1 MTNINKLIQ
10 DLTLKE
16 KISLMSGFN
25 SWYTNKIERLGVPS
39 IKMSDGPNGVRGDS
53 TSGKSSACFPCAI
66 SIGSTWDM
74 DLINQLM
81 KERRDA
87 INSYGFDSKNYKKI
101 NTKFQKLL
109 NKYNLIHTELTMG
122 WKQNK

>member
-1 MTNINKLIQ
+1 
-10 DLTLKE
+10 
-16 KISLMSGFN
+16 
-25 SWYTNKIERLGVPS
+25 
-39 IKMSDGPNGVRGDS
+39 
-53 TSGKSSACFPCAI
+53 
-66 SIGSTWDM
+66 M

-87 INSYGFDSKNYKKI
+87 INSYGFDSENYKKI

-109 NKYNLIHTELTMG
+109 NKYNLIHTDLTIG